1 VRWEDRIHGGG
12 IRALPPLCVA
22 KSKPHRTPYSHPTF
36 DPTCPEALNIPLSIS
51 VSTHIPRMAQA
62 PCRGPPISDAG
73 RRRQQINCFGTF
85 PAVFIFLISQ
95 LLECKMG
102 LTVKG
107 FLSLAL
113 ATATTLNALEQVAL
127 EQDERPNIIVI
138 LTDDQ
143 DLHMDSVD
151 YMPLLKR
158 HVIDHGTFYKR
169 HYCST
174 AICCPSR
181 VTLWTG
187 RNAHN
192 TNVTDV
198 FPPYGQLCFIP
209 IAPN

>member
-1 VRWEDRIHGGG
+1 
-12 IRALPPLCVA
+12 
-22 KSKPHRTPYSHPTF
+22 
-36 DPTCPEALNIPLSIS
+36 
-51 VSTHIPRMAQA
+51 
-62 PCRGPPISDAG
+62 
-73 RRRQQINCFGTF
+73 
-85 PAVFIFLISQ
+85 
-95 LLECKMG
+95 MG

-198 FPPYGQLCFIP
+198 FPPYGQFCFIP
-209 IAPN
+209 IVPN